1 MHIMNITPDPE
12 MPERKNSAA
21 KPNRS
26 FEDLLKEYKPQMEKL
41 SPDQQIPALPPDK
54 MTLASVE
61 EFVRA
66 SGMVVT
72 DSCPSNIALAGEF
85 LNRGQLREG
94 RVGLHGNFRVV
105 SFLIQYSDKTL
116 RSVVI
121 YPRDGVDA
129 RMLGMAIVWGLV
141 ADVPDSVAQSK
152 VLGVRD
158 FFQINA
164 FDLSMLIDTTALEQY
179 ESDCRIQ
186 IESQSLESS
195 RLAQDRI
202 ARLEASLRGYEDRA
216 RATEQEK
223 IALGADAVRDHNRA
237 ETWRLI
243 AAVAVVA
250 CVVMVLLLIR
260 P

>member
-1 MHIMNITPDPE
+1 MNIDPAPE
-12 MPERKNSAA
+12 MPERKVPSA

-26 FEDLLKEYKPQMEKL
+26 FEDILKEIQPQL
-41 SPDQQIPALPPDK
+41 NTTPPAQQIPALPPDE

-61 EFVRA
+61 EFVRE
-66 SGMVVT
+66 SGMSVPE
-72 DSCPSNIALAGEF
+72 SCPSRIALAGEF
-85 LNRGQLREG
+85 LDRCQLREG

-121 YPRDGVDA
+121 FPRDGIDA
-129 RMLGMAIVWGLV
+129 RLLGMAIVWGLV
-141 ADVPDSVAQSK
+141 ADVPEAVAQSK

-158 FFQINA
+158 FFAINA
-164 FDLSMLIDTTALEQY
+164 FDLSKLIDTTALEHY
-179 ESDCRIQ
+179 ESDCRVQ
-186 IESQSLESS
+186 IENQYRESS

-202 ARLEASLRGYEDRA
+202 AGLEAALRGCEDRA
-216 RATEQEK
+216 RAAEQDK
-223 IALGADAVRDHNRA
+223 IALGAEAVRDHNRA
-237 ETWRLI
+237 ENWRLS

-250 CVVMVLLLIR
+250 CVVLVLLLIR